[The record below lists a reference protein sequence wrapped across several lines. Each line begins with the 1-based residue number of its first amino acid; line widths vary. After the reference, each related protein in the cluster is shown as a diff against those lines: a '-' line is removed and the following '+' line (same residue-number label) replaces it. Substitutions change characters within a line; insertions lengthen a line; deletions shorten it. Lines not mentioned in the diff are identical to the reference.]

1 MRKIR
6 RSCKDREEEEKRKEE
21 GVIKEKIAK
30 LERTIAQEAL
40 NPGQGVQD
48 QEGFIE
54 EQSRKG

>member
-30 LERTIAQEAL
+30 LERARAQEAL
-40 NPGQGVQD
+40 NLRQGVQD

-54 EQSRKG
+54 